1 MANKEYR
8 RTPFTEIVR
17 SYLTPDSVYNPQTWK
32 DKVLFSATTAG
43 TATIV
48 ACQIICDFHPD
59 DVLEMK
65 GDGQVG

>member
-1 MANKEYR
+1 MANREHR
-8 RTPFTEIVR
+8 RATFAGIVR
-17 SYLTPDSVYNPQTWK
+17 SYLKPGSVYNPQTWK
-32 DKVLFSATTAG
+32 EKVLFPAVNVK
-43 TATIV
+43 TATVV